1 MVIDDRQIN
10 PVDQKAAELLLNERL
25 KNFTGP
31 ISARDIRR
39 LSILQAPRTGGDLN
53 LRTSILDA
61 PRTGGQPLASEQML
75 QGQNITGDLD
85 PNLTPGLLPPKFAF
99 LEKKPSGGRL
109 TDSDFKGIDR
119 ASLRDEDLFRTD
131 RRLREIAE
139 ERGEQL
145 QGMQAGPK
153 TPDEQQQERS
163 EDSLLGPEDVRSA
176 IRTLI
181 SDRRAEERGSDG
193 TQEPITTFVNT
204 LNKDKTQGQQKETID
219 DFFKEYMDVMPE
231 YEGKTRF
238 EKGMDLAKFGLLI
251 AGGKS
256 QNAFDNFSAAM
267 EKMGDTFTEDAKEKR
282 IFKRQVELGKAKY
295 GLQKI
300 NELRN
305 QRMQDARNISYFVA
319 TSDLTL
325 ADGQKIKKGEMF
337 NLGMDYIAENGVPQ
351 NSQPSDFYVETQ
363 KALATRD
370 ANLAKALKDTRISTS
385 DAKSIRNEYDD
396 NLNGINESNRAIK
409 NIDDLTQGM
418 VDKQGNIFGASGIFQ
433 ATKENLNALM
443 NKSSIDPNSR
453 EKFSRKEW
461 EGKLALLIQQSIPL
475 ALRENQSANS
485 ISNFDVQNFVKGYFD
500 DIGLRERG
508 KFGFSTA
515 FSNPNVIFEKLLEL
529 RNLAV
534 SKRQRAISN
543 LDSIDEEVTGLQ
555 LKSGREVSTILEPF
569 QQKRES
575 ATAQTKKLPATL
587 VQDKDNPNLFRK
599 SK

>member
-25 KNFTGP
+25 KKLTGP

-85 PNLTPGLLPPKFAF
+85 PNLTPGLLPPEFAF
-99 LEKKPSGGRL
+99 LEKKPSRGRL

-119 ASLRDEDLFRTD
+119 GSLRDEDLFRTD

-139 ERGEQL
+139 EKGEQL
-145 QGMQAGPK
+145 PGMQAGPK

-163 EDSLLGPEDVRSA
+163 EDPLLGPEDVRSA
-176 IRTLI
+176 IQKLR
-181 SDRRAEERGSDG
+181 SDRRIEEGGSDK
-193 TQEPITTFVNT
+193 TQEPVTTFVNT
-204 LNKDKTQGQQKETID
+204 LNKDKTQEQQKETID

-370 ANLAKALKDTRISTS
+370 AALAKALKDTRISTS

-418 VDKQGNIFGASGIFQ
+418 VDAEGKIFGGGGIFQ
-433 ATKENLNALM
+433 ATKENLRALVG
-443 NKSSIDPNSR
+443 KSIDPDST
-453 EKFSRKEW
+453 EKFSRKQW

-485 ISNFDVQNFVKGYFD
+485 ISNFDVTNFVKGYFD
-500 DIGLRERG
+500 SVGLSEDG

-534 SKRQRAISN
+534 EKRQRAITN
-543 LDSIDEEVTGLQ
+543 LDSIDEEVTDLQ

-587 VQDKDNPNLFRK
+587 VQDKDNPNLFRV